1 MIYAYIKAPYCNYV
15 LMMYKMYIQASPYN
29 HVFLRKFS
37 SMKKPFIYKTSLEIG
52 LEVICCLRK
61 IIIPPSDELRTF
73 EKVRQIRE
81 FSIALKK

>member
-52 LEVICCLRK
+52 LEVIY
-61 IIIPPSDELRTF
+61 S
-73 EKVRQIRE
+73 EKLLFHPQMNYKLSRR
-81 FSIALKK
+81 